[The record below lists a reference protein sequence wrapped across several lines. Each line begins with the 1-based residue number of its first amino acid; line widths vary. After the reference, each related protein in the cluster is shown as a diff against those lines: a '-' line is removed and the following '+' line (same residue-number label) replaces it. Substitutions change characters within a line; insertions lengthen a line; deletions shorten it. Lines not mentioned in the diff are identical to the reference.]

1 MPTTPME
8 HRAGA
13 RPDRSSTHGL
23 DGYRAERVSAL
34 QERRRQLEQQLER
47 CRTAASNASE
57 TLRPSVG
64 REIDDTRAT
73 LAIVRSELAR
83 LRR

>member
-1 MPTTPME
+1 MPTSPVD
-8 HRAGA
+8 HRAAA
-13 RPDRSSTHGL
+13 RASRSSTPGL
-23 DGYRAERVSAL
+23 DAYRAERVSAL
-34 QERRRQLEQQLER
+34 QERHRQLEQQLER
-47 CRTAASNASE
+47 CRAAAMNARA

-73 LAIVRSELAR
+73 LAIVRAELAR